1 MLNHVAPFRIK
12 YMLSPRLIFDIET
25 VGVEFNSL
33 DDKTKEFLLF
43 YAEDDEERTKIKE
56 ELGFSPLTGEVVA
69 IGILNPDTDKGAVYF
84 QVGKKKMDKT
94 DLGVGSRGGAL
105 AHPGNSV
112 DENVQYIPCTSE
124 KEVLEHF
131 WESATHYNQF
141 ITFNGHAFD
150 CPFVM
155 IRSAILKIKPTKQL
169 MHNRYWADGPHFD
182 LYDRLTNFGAVRFKR
197 NLHMWCQA
205 FGISSP
211 KAKGVSGDDVARL
224 YKEKEYL
231 KIAKYCFDD
240 IKATKELYRYWEKY
254 INSK

>member
-1 MLNHVAPFRIK
+1 MLN
-12 YMLSPRLIFDIET
+12 SPKLIFDIET
-25 VGVEFNSL
+25 VGVEFDSL
-33 DDKTKEFLLF
+33 DDKAKEFLLF
-43 YAEDDEERTKIKE
+43 YAESPEEIENVKNG
-56 ELGFSPLTGEVVA
+56 LGFSPLTGEVVA
-69 IGILNPDTDKGAVYF
+69 IAILNPDTDKGAVYF
-84 QVGKKKMDKT
+84 QAGKKKIEKT

-105 AHPGNSV
+105 AHHGNSV
-112 DENVQYIPCTSE
+112 DENVQYVPCSSE

-150 CPFVM
+150 CPFVI
-155 IRSAILKIKPTKQL
+155 IRSAILKIKPTKPL
-169 MHNRYWADGPHFD
+169 IHNRYYDAPHFD

-254 INSK
+254 MK

>member
-1 MLNHVAPFRIK
+1 MTNF
-12 YMLSPRLIFDIET
+12 PRLIFDIET

-43 YAEDDEERTKIKE
+43 YAEDDDERNKIKE

-69 IGILNPDTDKGAVYF
+69 IGILNPDTNKGAVYF
-84 QVGKKKMDKT
+84 QSGKTKMDKT
-94 DLGVGSRGGAL
+94 E
-105 AHPGNSV
+105 
-112 DENVQYIPCTSE
+112 DETAQYIPCSSE
-124 KEVLEHF
+124 KEVLERF

-141 ITFNGHAFD
+141 ITFNGHTFD
-150 CPFVM
+150 CPFLA

-169 MHNRYWADGPHFD
+169 LHNRYWADGTHFD

-197 NLHMWCQA
+197 SLHMWCQA

-211 KAKGVSGDDVARL
+211 KTKGVSGDDVARL

-240 IKATKELYRYWEKY
+240 IKATKELFLYWEKY
-254 INSK
+254 MNGK

>member
-1 MLNHVAPFRIK
+1 MN
-12 YMLSPRLIFDIET
+12 SPKLIFDIET
-25 VGVEFNSL
+25 VGVEFDSL
-33 DDKTKEFLLF
+33 DDTAKEFLLF
-43 YAEDDEERTKIKE
+43 YAESPEEIENVKNG
-56 ELGFSPLTGEVVA
+56 LGFSPLTGEVVA
-69 IGILNPDTDKGAVYF
+69 IAILNPDTDRGAVYF
-84 QVGKKKMDKT
+84 SAKD
-94 DLGVGSRGGAL
+94 GSASGGQKIKE
-105 AHPGNSV
+105 V
-112 DENVQYIPCTSE
+112 DENVQYVPCSSE

-141 ITFNGHAFD
+141 ITFNGHSFD
-150 CPFVM
+150 CPFVI
-155 IRSAILKIKPTKQL
+155 IRSAILKIKPTKPL
-169 MHNRYWADGPHFD
+169 IHNRYYDAPHFD

-240 IKATKELYRYWEKY
+240 IKATKELYRYL
-254 INSK
+254 

>member
-1 MLNHVAPFRIK
+1 MLN
-12 YMLSPRLIFDIET
+12 SPKLIFDIET
-25 VGVEFNSL
+25 VGVEFGSL
-33 DDKTKEFLLF
+33 DAKAKEFLLF
-43 YAEDDEERTKIKE
+43 YAESPEEIENVKNG
-56 ELGFSPLTGEVVA
+56 LGFSPLTGEIVA
-69 IGILNPDTDKGAVYF
+69 IGILNPDTDRGAVYF
-84 QVGKKKMDKT
+84 QSGKSKMEKIEDK
-94 DLGVGSRGGAL
+94 D
-105 AHPGNSV
+105 
-112 DENVQYIPCTSE
+112 VQYVPCSSE
-124 KEVLEHF
+124 KEVLDHF

-141 ITFNGHAFD
+141 ITFNGHSFD

-155 IRSAILKIKPTKQL
+155 IRSAILKVKPTKSL
-169 MHNRYWADGPHFD
+169 IHNRYYEAPHFD

-211 KAKGVSGDDVARL
+211 KVKGVSGDDVARL

-254 INSK
+254 IGTK

>member
-1 MLNHVAPFRIK
+1 M
-12 YMLSPRLIFDIET
+12 PRLIFDIET
-25 VGVEFNSL
+25 VGVEFDSL
-33 DDKTKEFLLF
+33 DDKAKEFLLF
-43 YAEDDEERTKIKE
+43 YAESPEEIENVKNG
-56 ELGFSPLTGEVVA
+56 LGFSPLTGEVVA

-84 QVGKKKMDKT
+84 QAGKNNLEKTEDKN
-94 DLGVGSRGGAL
+94 A
-105 AHPGNSV
+105 
-112 DENVQYIPCTSE
+112 QYIPLASE

-150 CPFVM
+150 CPFVT
-155 IRSAILKIKPTKQL
+155 IRSAILKIKPTKGL
-169 MHNRYWADGPHFD
+169 INNRYYDTPHFD

-224 YKEKEYL
+224 FKEKEYL

-240 IKATKELYRYWEKY
+240 IKATKELFYYWEKY
-254 INSK
+254 MK

>member
-1 MLNHVAPFRIK
+1 MLT
-12 YMLSPRLIFDIET
+12 MGPRLIFDIET
-25 VGVEFNSL
+25 VGVEFDSL
-33 DDKTKEFLLF
+33 DDKAKEFLLF
-43 YAEDDEERTKIKE
+43 YAEDEDEKIKIKE
-56 ELGFSPLTGEVVA
+56 ELGFSPLTGEIVA

-84 QVGKKKMDKT
+84 QAGKKNMDKT
-94 DLGVGSRGGAL
+94 EDK
-105 AHPGNSV
+105 
-112 DENVQYIPCTSE
+112 NVQYVPLASE

-155 IRSAILKIKPTKQL
+155 IRSAILKVKPTQHL
-169 MHNRYWADGPHFD
+169 MHNRYWADGLHFD

-197 NLHMWCQA
+197 SLHMWCQA
-205 FGISSP
+205 FSIDSP
-211 KAKGVSGDDVARL
+211 KAKGISGDNVAQL
-224 YKEKEYL
+224 YKDKEYL

-254 INSK
+254 IASK

>member
-1 MLNHVAPFRIK
+1 MLN
-12 YMLSPRLIFDIET
+12 SPKLIFDIET
-25 VGVEFNSL
+25 VGVDFNSL

-43 YAEDDEERTKIKE
+43 YAEDEDERKKIKE

-69 IGILNPDTDKGAVYF
+69 IAILNPDTDKGAVYF
-84 QVGKKKMDKT
+84 QAGLPGQGKKKMEKT
-94 DLGVGSRGGAL
+94 E
-105 AHPGNSV
+105 
-112 DENVQYIPCTSE
+112 DENVQYVPCASE

-150 CPFVM
+150 CPFVT
-155 IRSAILKIKPTKQL
+155 IRSAILKIKPTKSL
-169 MHNRYWADGPHFD
+169 IHNRYYDAPHFD

-197 NLHMWCQA
+197 SLHMWCQA

-254 INSK
+254 MK

>member
-1 MLNHVAPFRIK
+1 MLN
-12 YMLSPRLIFDIET
+12 SPKLIFDIET
-25 VGVEFNSL
+25 VGVEFDSL
-33 DDKTKEFLLF
+33 DEKAKEFLLF
-43 YAEDDEERTKIKE
+43 YADSPEEIENVKNG
-56 ELGFSPLTGEVVA
+56 LGFSTITGEVVA

-84 QVGKKKMDKT
+84 QAGKNIEKTEDKN
-94 DLGVGSRGGAL
+94 A
-105 AHPGNSV
+105 
-112 DENVQYIPCTSE
+112 QYVPCLNE

-141 ITFNGHAFD
+141 ITFNGHSFD
-150 CPFVM
+150 CPFVT
-155 IRSAILKIKPTKQL
+155 IRSAILKIKPTKSL
-169 MHNRYWADGPHFD
+169 IHNRYYDAPHFD

-197 NLHMWCQA
+197 SLHMWCQA

-254 INSK
+254 ISSK

>member
-1 MLNHVAPFRIK
+1 MLN
-12 YMLSPRLIFDIET
+12 SPKLIFDIET
-25 VGVEFNSL
+25 VGVEFDSL
-33 DDKTKEFLLF
+33 DDKAKELLLF
-43 YAEDDEERTKIKE
+43 YAEDDDERKKIKE
-56 ELGFSPLTGEVVA
+56 ELGFSPLTGEIVA

-84 QVGKKKMDKT
+84 QAGKKDLEKTEDKN
-94 DLGVGSRGGAL
+94 A
-105 AHPGNSV
+105 
-112 DENVQYIPCTSE
+112 QYIPCSSE

-150 CPFVM
+150 CPFIM
-155 IRSAILKIKPTKQL
+155 IRSAISKIKPTQNL

-197 NLHMWCQA
+197 SLHLWCQA
-205 FGISSP
+205 FGIESP
-211 KAKGVSGDDVARL
+211 KAKGVSGDDVAQL
-224 YKEKEYL
+224 YRDKEYL

-254 INSK
+254 MK

>member
-1 MLNHVAPFRIK
+1 MPQ
-12 YMLSPRLIFDIET
+12 LIFDIET
-25 VGVEFNSL
+25 VGVEFDSL
-33 DDKTKEFLLF
+33 DDKAKEFLLF
-43 YAEDDEERTKIKE
+43 YAESSEEIENVKNG
-56 ELGFSPLTGEVVA
+56 LGFSPLTGEIVA

-84 QVGKKKMDKT
+84 QAGKKTEKT
-94 DLGVGSRGGAL
+94 EY
-105 AHPGNSV
+105 
-112 DENVQYIPCTSE
+112 ENVQYVPCSSE

-141 ITFNGHAFD
+141 ITFNGHSFD

-155 IRSAILKIKPTKQL
+155 IRSAILKIKPTRGL
-169 MHNRYWADGPHFD
+169 THNRYYDAPHLD

-211 KAKGVSGDDVARL
+211 KAKGISGEDVAQL
-224 YKEKEYL
+224 YKDKEYL

-254 INSK
+254 ISNK

>member
-1 MLNHVAPFRIK
+1 MTNF
-12 YMLSPRLIFDIET
+12 PRLIFDIET
-25 VGVEFNSL
+25 VGVEFSSL
-33 DDKTKEFLLF
+33 DNETKEFLLF
-43 YAEDDEERTKIKE
+43 YAENDEERNRIKE

-69 IGILNPDTDKGAVYF
+69 IGILNPDTNKGAVYF
-84 QVGKKKMDKT
+84 QCGKKDLDKT
-94 DLGVGSRGGAL
+94 E
-105 AHPGNSV
+105 
-112 DENVQYIPCTSE
+112 DENAQYIPCASE
-124 KEVLEHF
+124 KEVLERF

-150 CPFVM
+150 CPFLA

-169 MHNRYWADGPHFD
+169 IQNRYWADGVHFD

-197 NLHMWCQA
+197 SLHLWCQA

-240 IKATKELYRYWEKY
+240 IKATKELFLYWEKY
-254 INSK
+254 MSGK

>member
-1 MLNHVAPFRIK
+1 MTNL
-12 YMLSPRLIFDIET
+12 PRLIFDIET

-43 YAEDDEERTKIKE
+43 YAEDDEERNRIKE

-69 IGILNPDTDKGAVYF
+69 IGILNPDTNKGAVYF
-84 QVGKKKMDKT
+84 QAGKKDLDKT
-94 DLGVGSRGGAL
+94 E
-105 AHPGNSV
+105 
-112 DENVQYIPCTSE
+112 DENAQYIPCASE
-124 KEVLEHF
+124 KEVLERF

-150 CPFVM
+150 CPFLA

-169 MHNRYWADGPHFD
+169 IQNRYWADGAHFD

-211 KAKGVSGDDVARL
+211 KAKGISGDDVAQL

-240 IKATKELYRYWEKY
+240 IKATKELFLYWEKY
-254 INSK
+254 MSGK